1 MSRPKPGSG
10 SVLAAGSAARP
21 LPGGSRRALSAPAGP
36 LGLQGHF
43 SALCCSSY
51 ELWLEGFVRSHVRGG
66 FQALLLLVRCWGTK
80 VALSKA
86 RGRRD
91 PRGCWVVSWH
101 LWGLAARGSQAAC
114 LRMFLPPAAGGYSAG
129 RQGWWR
135 GAVPA
140 SSCLYPLRGRITGGA
155 SRGIFR
161 VAAPRDPL
169 PWLVWS

>member
-1 MSRPKPGSG
+1 MSWPKPGSG

-51 ELWLEGFVRSHVRGG
+51 ELWLEGFVCSCIRGG

-80 VALSKA
+80 VALSEVGA
-86 RGRRD
+86 RRD

-129 RQGWWR
+129 C
-135 GAVPA
+135 
-140 SSCLYPLRGRITGGA
+140 CLYPLRGRIVGGA